1 MVVAR
6 RRVTYRR
13 PEFPGDAGRAKRQNM
28 KLANPRMDI
37 GLATNHARAALAFW
51 QNDIGLPFEHTQ
63 PIRRGYKQHR
73 HDLCGSILK
82 INQVYEPLP
91 DNPPSG
97 YLELLIARDGITTP
111 QPMRDP
117 DGNGVALVPKG
128 MFGIERIGIRL
139 GVRDVEAYRRFY
151 TQALG
156 LKEGGPAGGDGAM
169 TFLAGDTVLITEP
182 AADAPDDA
190 AFEGT
195 GWRYIT
201 FQVFEVDRE
210 HAHVLAHGGRE
221 ARAPVTLGTTARI
234 SMVRDPDGH
243 WIELS
248 QRASLT
254 GSLEPIA

>member
-1 MVVAR
+1 
-6 RRVTYRR
+6 
-13 PEFPGDAGRAKRQNM
+13 M
-28 KLANPRMDI
+28 KLAKPRIDI
-37 GLATNHARAALAFW
+37 GFATNHAPAVLRFW
-51 QNDIGLPFEHTQ
+51 QDEIGLPFDHTQ

-73 HDLCGSILK
+73 PDLCGSILK

-97 YLELLIARDGITTP
+97 YLELLIARDDIAAP
-111 QPMRDP
+111 RSMIDP
-117 DGNGVALVPKG
+117 EGNRVALVPKG
-128 MFGIERIGIRL
+128 LFGIERIGIRL
-139 GVRDVEAYRRFY
+139 GVRDVEAHRRFY
-151 TQALG
+151 VEALG
-156 LKEGGPAGGDGAM
+156 LTQGPSAGGAM
-169 TFLAGDTVLITEP
+169 TFLAGDTVLIVEA
-182 AADAPDDA
+182 AADAPDEAD
-190 AFEGT
+190 FDGK

-234 SMVRDPDGH
+234 SMVRDPDGN

-254 GSLEPIA
+254 GSLEPAKP